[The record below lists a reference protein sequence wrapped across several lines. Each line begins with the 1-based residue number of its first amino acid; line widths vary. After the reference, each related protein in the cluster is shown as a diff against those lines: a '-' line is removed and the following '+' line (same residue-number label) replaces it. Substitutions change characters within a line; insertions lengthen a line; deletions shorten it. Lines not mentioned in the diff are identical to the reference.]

1 MRCKFCGWPNPD
13 GKDRCEK
20 CNKPLDN
27 TSEIK
32 DNMATIDNHDRPT
45 DRQVN
50 KFNPKATLPEY
61 AVKEQQMKKNT
72 ECPECGYTLDND
84 GICSS
89 CGYSVNETHEKLQ
102 EPIVS
107 SNQGRKTMRPIRK
120 GEKEGRFVLTPISE
134 ETGLPEGGPMV
145 FEGNE
150 VNLNRDNTAPK
161 NHTITSQTQAVV
173 RCENGKWFIIDKS
186 EYKTTFVQA
195 REYIDLENGGLILL
209 GNQLFKFDLLQ

>member
-27 TSEIK
+27 SSEIK

-45 DRQVN
+45 ERQAN
-50 KFNPKATLPEY
+50 NFNPKATLPEY
-61 AVKEQQMKKNT
+61 AVKEQQMNIKT

-84 GICSS
+84 GKCSS
-89 CGYSVNETHEKLQ
+89 CGYSVNGTPEKEQET
-102 EPIVS
+102 ISS

-134 ETGLPEGGPMV
+134 ENGLPEGDPLI

-150 VNLNRDNTAPK
+150 VSLNRDNTAPK
-161 NHTITSQTQAVV
+161 NQTITSQTQAVV
-173 RCENGKWFIIDKS
+173 RCENGKWSIIDKS

-195 REYIDLENGGLILL
+195 RDTIDLENGGLILL

>member
-1 MRCKFCGWPNPD
+1 
-13 GKDRCEK
+13 
-20 CNKPLDN
+20 
-27 TSEIK
+27 
-32 DNMATIDNHDRPT
+32 
-45 DRQVN
+45 
-50 KFNPKATLPEY
+50 
-61 AVKEQQMKKNT
+61 
-72 ECPECGYTLDND
+72 
-84 GICSS
+84 
-89 CGYSVNETHEKLQ
+89 
-102 EPIVS
+102 
-107 SNQGRKTMRPIRK
+107 MRPIRK

-134 ETGLPEGGPMV
+134 ETGLPEGDPMV